1 MDSGVDS
8 EVVFNT
14 GAHEEDVEEQEEK
27 TTPDSRIPPTPITQ
41 CDMDVII
48 RGGRRNSPEWQ
59 SACARCKLHPREL
72 ARTCASWDRRHER
85 SLQSMIGACQ
95 TSYKV

>member
-41 CDMDVII
+41 RDMDVPARGATYI
-48 RGGRRNSPEWQ
+48 RES
-59 SACARCKLHPREL
+59 
-72 ARTCASWDRRHER
+72 
-85 SLQSMIGACQ
+85 
-95 TSYKV
+95 